1 MIPHVFKISLK
12 DDPFNPSRSE
22 ETPEA
27 YYFVQENSTDE
38 HGGFVTSTAVKAD
51 SELPADVKAKLD
63 ACFQDPVVA
72 TYLASL
78 TPNT

>member
-1 MIPHVFKISLK
+1 MIPHIFKISLK
-12 DDPFNPSRSE
+12 DDPTNPSSKE
-22 ETPEA
+22 EIPEA
-27 YYFVQENSTDE
+27 YYFVYEYLDNGE
-38 HGGFVTSTAVKAD
+38 GGYDTNVAVKAD

-72 TYLASL
+72 GYLAGL